1 MRSILARAW
10 KLIKQNMVL
19 VKFYSLLVYLWI
31 LFYFFLHWKVTTDYI
46 ATYLPI
52 IMAKSVASMLTL
64 LGFPSVTNGA
74 SVTIESTFSFAIIYQ
89 CAGIFGMM
97 IYSAAVIAFPSTIKE
112 KLWGLLIGI
121 PGLYVVNTIRMIALG
136 IIGVYWNEL
145 FDWFH
150 EWMWQGIFI
159 IFVIFFWLVWK
170 EKFVK
175 SGQGSLEQ
183 EATTP

>member
-1 MRSILARAW
+1 MFSSIVGFF
-10 KLIKQNMVL
+10 KKNMVL
-19 VKFYSLLVYLWI
+19 VKFYSLLLYLWL

-52 IMAKSVASMLTL
+52 FMAETVAAILNLFGLTTVTH
-64 LGFPSVTNGA
+64 GPSL
-74 SVTIESTFSFAIIYQ
+74 TIESAFSFSIIYQ

-97 IYSAAVIAFPSTIKE
+97 IYTAAVIAFPSTIKE
-112 KLWGLLIGI
+112 KSIGLLIGI
-121 PGLYVVNTIRMIALG
+121 PGLYVVNTVRMTALG
-136 IIGVYWNEL
+136 IIGLYWRDL

-170 EKFVK
+170 EKFVH
-175 SGQGSLEQ
+175 SDTQAPR
-183 EATTP
+183 EASAA